1 MRFNTALISSRAKVL
16 FTSPRPAATIP
27 VQTKIRDDEIS
38 HSETSLLPVPLELI
52 ERRIYLIRG
61 QRVMLDAD
69 LAELYQA
76 PTKAF
81 NQAVRRNA
89 NRFPED
95 FMFQLTEE
103 EASALRSQIVTLENG
118 RGRYSKY
125 APLAFSEHG
134 VAMLSAVLNSERAVQ
149 MSILIV
155 RAFIKLG
162 ELLAS
167 HKILAEKIEK
177 LERAQKQHGS
187 ILVAVVQNIQK
198 LKHPP
203 ITRAIGFIVR
213 SPKKK

>member
-1 MRFNTALISSRAKVL
+1 
-16 FTSPRPAATIP
+16 
-27 VQTKIRDDEIS
+27 
-38 HSETSLLPVPLELI
+38 
-52 ERRIYLIRG
+52 
-61 QRVMLDAD
+61 
-69 LAELYQA
+69 LYQA
-76 PTKAF
+76 LTKAF

-89 NRFPED
+89 NRFSEE

-103 EASALRSQIVTLENG
+103 EASALRSQIVTLKNV

-125 APLAFSEHG
+125 APLAFSKHG

-155 RAFIKLG
+155 RAFVKLR

-167 HKILAEKIEK
+167 HKTLAEKIEK

-187 ILVAVVQNIQK
+187 ILVAVVQDIQK

-213 SPKKK
+213 SPKKR

>member
-1 MRFNTALISSRAKVL
+1 MK
-16 FTSPRPAATIP
+16 
-27 VQTKIRDDEIS
+27 S
-38 HSETSLLPVPLELI
+38 HSKTSSLPVPHELI
-52 ERRIYLIRG
+52 ERKIYLIRG

-103 EASALRSQIVTLENG
+103 EALALRSQTVTLENG

-155 RAFIKLG
+155 RAFVKLC

-167 HKILAEKIEK
+167 HKALAEKIEK
-177 LERAQKQHGS
+177 LDRAQKQYSS
-187 ILVAVVQNIQK
+187 ILVAVVQDIQK

-213 SPKKK
+213 DPKKK

>member
-1 MRFNTALISSRAKVL
+1 MK
-16 FTSPRPAATIP
+16 
-27 VQTKIRDDEIS
+27 S
-38 HSETSLLPVPLELI
+38 HSSLPVPLELI

-69 LAELYQA
+69 LAELYQS

-103 EASALRSQIVTLENG
+103 EASALRSQAVTLESG

-155 RAFIKLG
+155 HAFIKLR

-187 ILVAVVQNIQK
+187 ILVAVVQDIQK
-198 LKHPP
+198 VKHPP

-213 SPKKK
+213 GPKKK